1 MKQPELNWVL
11 SPKKYSVLIQT
22 ITLLKL
28 GAQFSFEQK
37 VKEEFCD

>member
-11 SPKKYSVLIQT
+11 SPKKCSVLIQK

-28 GAQFSFEQK
+28 DAQFSFEQK